1 MDKTYCIFGDSVTH
15 AAYVRNGW
23 VDLLRIYLEDKF
35 PNDFVN
41 VLNLGVGGNTTND
54 ILSRFESESAARI
67 PTSLIFAV
75 GVNDSAYIQ
84 SIARPIVEEKMFES
98 NLKKLIDLAVKFS
111 KDIMFIG
118 PVLGN
123 DSILKPLPGGMEDE
137 DWSYDRKRTG
147 NYNNIL
153 KNIVVSRNCKL
164 IQLLDKLNS
173 EDFEDGLHPNEQG
186 HRKMFEIIKQYF

>member
-1 MDKTYCIFGDSVTH
+1 MK
-15 AAYVRNGW
+15 
-23 VDLLRIYLEDKF
+23 
-35 PNDFVN
+35 
-41 VLNLGVGGNTTND
+41 TND
-54 ILSRFESESAARI
+54 TIENIQDKLFM
-67 PTSLIFAV
+67 L
-75 GVNDSAYIQ
+75 NDKIKWAEMF
-84 SIARPIVEEKMFES
+84 IAHAKADIHELQEYLFDVEEKMFES